1 MSRKTSNV
9 FRTSFLTMDGTLD
22 PNNSQ
27 LFFRPL
33 QAPLNTTDNS
43 FYSLGAAQS
52 NDPSLRINKYDSNGQ
67 LERFGYLYDTAYNP
81 PPPAKFIIV
90 AGGTGPYTPL
100 IYSQDRESWNYSQY
114 AELFLT
120 SCLAIAY
127 DGFIWVAGGIG
138 SRTVLYSSNGTT
150 WADIS
155 GADVSGAADILS
167 GQCSAIATNGD
178 FWIAGGRSNVNCA
191 MCFSYD
197 LITWYNTSSI
207 IVPIF
212 DGGSVACIAYNGFLW
227 LAGGNNVTGTIPYS
241 IAYSNDG
248 IYWTGSV
255 QAQPLLDECYAL
267 CWNGSLWLA
276 GGNFSGV
283 ARILYSIDGSVWIV
297 ADLNGSIPTSV
308 RAIGWNGT
316 VLVAGGYDSSSGGRT
331 LAYSY
336 DGITWSAS
344 PSNIF
349 TSLCDTITWDGI
361 TWQAGGEGGIYTSPD
376 GIIWRGNGI
385 VQNYLPQVNA
395 IAINKILPLVAPKA
409 PVPDPTSPLTLV
421 GGRDDLTGCTIA
433 YSTDGITWKSS
444 QQVASVFGNAF
455 ANALCWNGSLWTG
468 GFDTCG
474 GLYPSIGYSY
484 DGITWNGSSSGSA
497 IIPDFIQ
504 SIAWGVSFFLAY
516 GYTGSVY
523 RLIRSTDGIT
533 WTDVTPV
540 PFNIEGAFS
549 SLQYIV
555 SPNVVNGSLW
565 ILIGSGSG
573 TGQTINYSVDGINW
587 NNSVSGSAIF
597 TTCSA
602 MAWNGRILTA
612 AGRNSSADATVA
624 YSSDG
629 INWIEGTLTY
639 DPGTSFSIAW
649 NEILFVIA
657 SSLNL
662 GYSYDGIT
670 WYPADE
676 IPITPV
682 PIMRSVTWTG
692 TLWTTTGYIRGGGD
706 ISTDTGVIFYSY
718 NGTTWYNSYNGSNI
732 VTNQGR
738 VIAANRV
745 NPYNGSTLPP
755 PVLNQGITIPNGYG
769 IITSNANNLYKSSK
783 LYINDASGVLG
794 INQTTLNYT
803 DMTSVS
809 IGPVVEISGGG
820 ITVNTYTSNAIPGLY
835 LTASNISSGSGNSA
849 GRVEL
854 YDAVNQFG
862 WQIDNNV
869 GGFNRLKIQSK
880 SSTNPVQLAMDIRN
894 SVNTIGIGV
903 TADSTNRLTV
913 QGDVLVTGDLYVN
926 GTKSFLIDHP
936 NPALKETHS
945 LRHCCVE
952 GPTRGDTLYRWTL
965 VTSNGSCVQALPSYS
980 VHLNENWQFFVSAKN
995 SFGTGYAILSQDERT
1010 FTLFGSEDG
1019 PYSVVGVA
1027 TRKDKAALVFDKKGV
1042 EALKE

>member
-1 MSRKTSNV
+1 MSRKTSDV

-33 QAPLNTTDNS
+33 QAPLNTIDNS

-52 NDPSLRINKYDSNGQ
+52 NDPSLRINKYDSSGQ
-67 LERFGYLYDTAYNP
+67 LEGFGYLYDTAYNP
-81 PPPAKFIIV
+81 PPPAKFIMV

-100 IYSQDRESWNYSQY
+100 IYSQDRQSWTYSQY
-114 AELFLT
+114 AELYLT

-127 DGFIWVAGGIG
+127 DGFTWVAGGIG
-138 SRTVLYSSNGTT
+138 TRTVLYSSNGTT
-150 WADIS
+150 WTDIS
-155 GADVSGAADILS
+155 GASNILR

-191 MCFSYD
+191 ICFSYD
-197 LITWYNTSSI
+197 LISWYNTSSI

-212 DGGSVACIAYNGFLW
+212 GGGNVAAIAYNGFLW
-227 LAGGNNVTGTIPYS
+227 LAGGTGSISYS

-248 IYWTGSV
+248 IYWEGSV
-255 QAQPLLDECYAL
+255 QVQSLLDECYAL

-276 GGNFSGV
+276 GGNYSGS
-283 ARILYSIDGSVWIV
+283 ARILYSIDGNDWVV
-297 ADLNGSIPTSV
+297 ADLNGTITTSV

-316 VLVAGGYDSSSGGRT
+316 VLVAGGYDPSYGGNT

-336 DGITWSAS
+336 DGITWL
-344 PSNIF
+344 
-349 TSLCDTITWDGI
+349 TSLSYAFPVLCDTIAWDGI
-361 TWQAGGEGGIYTSPD
+361 TWQAGGDGGIFTSPD
-376 GIIWRGNGI
+376 GIIWTINGI
-385 VQNYLPQVNA
+385 VPNFLPQVNA

-409 PVPDPTSPLTLV
+409 PVPDPTTPFTLI
-421 GGRDDLTGCTIA
+421 GGRDTITGCRIA
-433 YSTDGITWKSS
+433 YSTDGITWNSS
-444 QQVASVFGNAF
+444 QQVASVFGNAV
-455 ANALCWNGSLWTG
+455 ANALCWNGFLWTG
-468 GFDTCG
+468 GFDTDG

-484 DGITWNGSSSGSA
+484 DGITWNESSSGSA
-497 IIPDFIQ
+497 IVPDFIQ

-516 GYTGSVY
+516 GYTGSQY
-523 RLIRSTDGIT
+523 RLIKSTDGIT
-533 WTDVTPV
+533 WTNVTPS
-540 PFNIEGAFS
+540 PFNIGGQYAT
-549 SLQYIV
+549 LQY
-555 SPNVVNGSLW
+555 NGSVW
-565 ILIGSGSG
+565 ILVGSGSG
-573 TGQTINYSVDGINW
+573 TGQSINYSVDGITW

-597 TTCSA
+597 TTCNA
-602 MAWNGRILTA
+602 IAWNGRIWTA
-612 AGRNSSADATVA
+612 AGENSGANATVA

-629 INWIEGTLTY
+629 ITWTLGTLPY
-639 DPGTSFSIAW
+639 NPGTCFSIAW
-649 NEILFVIA
+649 NESLFVMA

-670 WYPADE
+670 WYPADY

-692 TLWTTTGYIRGGGD
+692 TLWTATGYISGGG
-706 ISTDTGVIFYSY
+706 DTGVIFYSY

-738 VIAANRV
+738 VVAANRV
-745 NPYNGSTLPP
+745 NPYNGNTLPP
-755 PVLNQGITIPNGYG
+755 PVLNQGLTVPNGYG
-769 IITSNANNLYKSSK
+769 ILTSNANNLYKSST
-783 LYINDASGVLG
+783 LYINDASGILG

-820 ITVNTYTSNAIPGLY
+820 ITVNTYASNAIPGLY
-835 LTASNISSGSGNSA
+835 MTASNVSSGSA

-854 YDAVNQFG
+854 YDAINQFG

-880 SSTNPVQLAMDIRN
+880 LRTNPVQLGMDIRN
-894 SVNTIGIGV
+894 DANTIGIGV
-903 TADSTNRLTV
+903 TADNTNRLKV
-913 QGDVLVTGDLYVN
+913 QGDVLVTGNLTVN

-1027 TRKDKAALVFDKKGV
+1027 TRKDKGALAFDTKGV